1 MSLDELIRA
10 VCADPADD
18 APRLAYADTVAAM
31 DPARAE
37 LIRIQIERFRREEA
51 VGALVR
57 NPGERERILLTRHG
71 ATWAREVAPYT
82 RPWGGTGNVFPAWDF
97 DRGFVAT
104 AGASATVVA
113 DKDCPLPRLAPIE
126 HLSLTGPGPYTAAL
140 TAPWL
145 AQIRSLT
152 ATHLEL
158 GDDDAIALA
167 QRGHLDRCE
176 WLNLRANRIKIY
188 GMAALMNS
196 PWIRAMPVVLLADN
210 PDDPAMQFKY
220 EHNRLA
226 DWWLPENGTF
236 AEKKYG
242 RIDWLHLDPDGIPT
256 RHYPRSAKYRL
267 SE

>member
-1 MSLDELIRA
+1 MRIRRTT
-10 VCADPADD
+10 
-18 APRLAYADTVAAM
+18 PRAWPMPTRWPPST
-31 DPARAE
+31 PARAE

-57 NPGERERILLTRHG
+57 NPGERERILLTCHG

-97 DRGFVAT
+97 DRGFVA
-104 AGASATVVA
+104 AVGASATVVA

-126 HLSLTGPGPYTAAL
+126 HLSLTGPGPFTAAL

-167 QRGHLDRCE
+167 QRGHLDR
-176 WLNLRANRIKIY
+176 WSPGRSHVTWTRATNDSPIITYRGNRRHRSVHSGHSGRPSGVCVLTKNTPQR
-188 GMAALMNS
+188 ALIAV
-196 PWIRAMPVVLLADN
+196 PFTTL
-210 PDDPAMQFKY
+210 PAMCSRW
-220 EHNRLA
+220 E
-226 DWWLPENGTF
+226 
-236 AEKKYG
+236 
-242 RIDWLHLDPDGIPT
+242 
-256 RHYPRSAKYRL
+256 
-267 SE
+267 

>member
-18 APRLAYADTVAAM
+18 APRLAYADTVAAI

-57 NPGERERILLTRHG
+57 NPGERERILLTCHG

-97 DRGFVAT
+97 DRGFVA
-104 AGASATVVA
+104 AVGASATVVA

-167 QRGHLDRCE
+167 QRGHLDR
-176 WLNLRANRIKIY
+176 WSPGRATSLGLARPTTLRSSLTAVTGAIARCI
-188 GMAALMNS
+188 
-196 PWIRAMPVVLLADN
+196 P
-210 PDDPAMQFKY
+210 
-220 EHNRLA
+220 
-226 DWWLPENGTF
+226 GTRG
-236 AEKKYG
+236 G
-242 RIDWLHLDPDGIPT
+242 R
-256 RHYPRSAKYRL
+256 RVSAY
-267 SE
+267 